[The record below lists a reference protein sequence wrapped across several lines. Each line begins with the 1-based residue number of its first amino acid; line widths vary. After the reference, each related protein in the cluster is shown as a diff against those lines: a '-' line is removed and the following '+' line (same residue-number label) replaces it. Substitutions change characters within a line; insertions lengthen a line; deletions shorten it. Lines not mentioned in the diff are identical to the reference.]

1 MRHRIEP
8 DDIRYIVYDLGQ
20 WAKGKYGV
28 KLTWAAIV
36 EKHGFT
42 RQSLQSKAEI
52 KVAYVRARER
62 LAGGM
67 NKQIKDNAAL
77 HIENEALKR
86 RLAVAEK
93 TIALY
98 HLRWQRVAHYIAQKN
113 MSVTESEQ
121 IIPAGLDLPSL
132 KEATSILKPFMRD
145 IPPTRS

>member
-1 MRHRIEP
+1 MRRRIEA

-20 WAKGKYGV
+20 WANGKYGV

-36 EKHGFT
+36 DKHGFT
-42 RQSLQSKAEI
+42 RQSLQSKTEI
-52 KVAYVRARER
+52 KAAYDRARER
-62 LAGGM
+62 LAGGL

-77 HIENEALKR
+77 HLEIDVLNR
-86 RLAVAEK
+86 RLAEAEK

-113 MSVTESEQ
+113 LSVTEAEQ

-132 KEATSILKPFMRD
+132 KEATKILKPFMRE